1 METFLAEAEFQLLY
15 RIQELRGP
23 FLDACMEF
31 ITSLGDKGL
40 FFILLGVGLFLFPR
54 TRRTGAAVLLSL
66 AAGFLAG
73 NLVLKNVFMRQRP
86 CWLDS
91 AVVLLIESPSD
102 YSFPS
107 GHSLASFE
115 TAVSIFLYH
124 KKWGAAAILL
134 AVLIAFSRLYLFVH
148 FPTDVAAGAILGS
161 LIAWMVHRVLEKQK
175 NCVILKRQKNKR
187 E

>member
-1 METFLAEAEFQLLY
+1 MFLAEAELPILY
-15 RIQELRGP
+15 WIQELRSP

-31 ITSLGDKGL
+31 VTSLGDKGL
-40 FFILLGVGLFLFPR
+40 FFILLGAVLLLFPR

-66 AAGFLAG
+66 TAGFLVG
-73 NLVLKNVFMRQRP
+73 NLFLKNAFMRQRP
-86 CWLDS
+86 CWLDP
-91 AVVLLIESPSD
+91 AVVLLIETPSD

-124 KKWGAAAILL
+124 KKWGTAAILL

-148 FPTDVAAGAILGS
+148 FPTDVAAGAVLGS
-161 LIAWMVHRVLEKQK
+161 LIAWMIHRILEKQK